1 MADGFHFPLRIY
13 GQTDVGGKRQRN
25 EDALDFKQPKPG
37 QVELGLGALAVVCDG
52 MGGVGKG
59 DIASQT
65 AIAAIFRSYYD
76 TSDPETDI
84 KARLQ
89 KAITAAHR
97 DVQAKAREFGMMY
110 IGSTA
115 AGMAVLP
122 NGKAIIFNLGDSRVY
137 RLRGTAFEQL
147 SKDQSVLAAQLERGE
162 ITEEQAK
169 ASRNMNITA
178 FIGHPLE
185 LDIMFRETQVEA
197 GDVFVLCSDG
207 LWDVVRDPELKV
219 ALETKNDEEALHYFI
234 QETLKRGA
242 PDNVTAIIISTRG
255 AKRGGLP
262 RWIIPAVGAAAL
274 AVAAFAVMQNSVG
287 TLTAVSTSTPTT
299 EATTTVSTEQP
310 TQQPT
315 ESPTEEPN
323 PTIALQ
329 VVIESPTP
337 EADTET
343 EAEETTAT
351 EESTAERGVTADAAV
366 AQPNTTSESPTDAPT
381 ERVITNTPTRQ
392 PTRTLTFTPEP
403 SATAT
408 NTETPTLTPSNTPR
422 PTSTPRTVT
431 ATPTPSDT
439 PPPSETPTTTP
450 TRTPSLTHTP
460 RPTRTNTPTATVPPT
475 RTPIPTEDIGPTAT
489 LDNNVLEQLG
499 TPAADLEL
507 VEIVPASYVSNSDT
521 PVTPIQV
528 YSGDVTEVNALP
540 VPNPH
545 DRGSRL
551 QLVRIRTGVLGVPGM
566 YFYRVDDLPPQI
578 IVLTANG
585 IVVRSAPNLNASRAG
600 AIPRNDGAKVT
611 GIDPTGEWFFIQTGW
626 IPVSLLDGGQIEFL
640 GDIDEVP
647 VVVYTPDTTPEV
659 DATPDAESTPEEG
672 QTAPTQEPGGGSSG
686 GGESGGTP
694 PTEPTAPPA
703 EPGRPTPV
711 RP

>member
-76 TSDPETDI
+76 TSDPETDT

-89 KAITAAHR
+89 KAIMAAHR

-115 AGMAVLP
+115 AGMVVLP
-122 NGKAIIFNLGDSRVY
+122 NGKAVIFNLGDSRVY

-185 LDIMFRETQVEA
+185 LDIMFREVQVEA

-219 ALETKNDEEALHYFI
+219 ALETKSDEDALHYFI

-255 AKRGGLP
+255 AKRGGFP
-262 RWIIPAVGAAAL
+262 RWVIPVVGAAAL

-287 TLTAVSTSTPTT
+287 TLTATSTPTS
-299 EATTTVSTEQP
+299 EASAVANTEQA
-310 TQQPT
+310 T
-315 ESPTEEPN
+315 EQPTEEPN

-337 EADTET
+337 EPES
-343 EAEETTAT
+343 EQPTAT
-351 EESTAERGVTADAAV
+351 EEPTTERAVTADAAV
-366 AQPNTTSESPTDAPT
+366 AQPNTTSESPTETDTPTDAPT
-381 ERVITNTPTRQ
+381 ERVVTNTPTRQ

-408 NTETPTLTPSNTPR
+408 DTETPTQTPSNTPR

-439 PPPSETPTTTP
+439 PPPSNTPTITP
-450 TRTPSLTHTP
+450 TRTPSLTRTL
-460 RPTRTNTPTATVPPT
+460 RPTQTNTPTATVPPT

-489 LDNNVLEQLG
+489 LDNDVLEQLG
-499 TPAADLEL
+499 TPAAALEL
-507 VEIVPASYVSNSDT
+507 VEIVPASYVSNPDT
-521 PVTPIQV
+521 PVTPIEV
-528 YSGDVTEVNALP
+528 YSGDVTEVSALP
-540 VPNPH
+540 VPNPN

-551 QLVRIRTGVLGVPGM
+551 QLVRIRAGVLGVPGT

-578 IVLTANG
+578 VVLTTNG
-585 IVVRSAPNLNASRAG
+585 IVVRSAPNINASRAG
-600 AIPRNDGAKVT
+600 AILRNDGAKVT

-647 VVVYTPDTTPEV
+647 TVVYTAP
-659 DATPDAESTPEEG
+659 DATDEVESTPDSESTPEEG

-686 GGESGGTP
+686 GGDSGGTP
-694 PTEPTAPPA
+694 PTEPTAVP
-703 EPGRPTPV
+703 EPTQPDRRPTP